1 MKIIDFHTH
10 YYPDKIVE
18 KALNKAIEFI
28 KPVTNGTR
36 TGLIESM
43 DKNNIAYS
51 VALPMVNCL
60 PELQH
65 LLLKSEP
72 LPYRDAL

>member
-36 TGLIESM
+36 AGLL
-43 DKNNIAYS
+43 DRK
-51 VALPMVNCL
+51 
-60 PELQH
+60 
-65 LLLKSEP
+65 EP
-72 LPYRDAL
+72 HV